1 MIYKLY
7 KYGYQHTAYWL
18 NIEVSGLI
26 KNINKNNN
34 INFEPNEPFVQLAWR
49 RFFVMLA
56 WGTSLPHEYKRYFGG
71 R

>member
-34 INFEPNEPFVQLAWR
+34 INFEPNEPYVHGKVQQKVQVEHTKT
-49 RFFVMLA
+49 F
-56 WGTSLPHEYKRYFGG
+56 
-71 R
+71 

>member
-1 MIYKLY
+1 MEVLWIMIGEPGGADGVQLKSEASSNAVY
-7 KYGYQHTAYWL
+7 AY
-18 NIEVSGLI
+18 IFG
-26 KNINKNNN
+26 
-34 INFEPNEPFVQLAWR
+34 FVQLAWR